1 MRLADGAASPAEIR
15 EAYNTGVAP
24 WAFFSLLKEEEF
36 ASQHRELLV
45 AWAEFWRDV
54 GAEPLNKPLAVFLL
68 LQLNATGQRI
78 RLLGAFGTG
87 QIDCFLFYNPVGVIY
102 PAVPPGQ
109 DAEPKKRNTAHTMH
123 LAENTNL
130 FSTENRRAD
139 TKVQMF
145 SS

>member
-1 MRLADGAASPAEIR
+1 MIDRKGRPLRFLLSGGQCFDGKAA
-15 EAYNTGVAP
+15 V
-24 WAFFSLLKEEEF
+24 
-36 ASQHRELLV
+36 
-45 AWAEFWRDV
+45 
-54 GAEPLNKPLAVFLL
+54 PLNKPLAVFLL

-102 PAVPPGQ
+102 PAVPPG
-109 DAEPKKRNTAHTMH
+109 ARCRAKKRNTAHTMH

-145 SS
+145 CHRLFAQRCGGAGKNLHPRPR